1 MAATPRDQGAISGQ
15 NLLSAAAQILVAAET
30 SRLRANREVMPF
42 AVLGAKLPT
51 DPSGDDPMGPR
62 PADTG
67 IRHPSPAPVR
77 IGGHVVHRRRR
88 RWCHGSGPGA
98 SLGQE
103 LAHPCADADEIRRIL
118 GAAQAPWSGLG
129 DLAASLPVP
138 GSTAITGSAPTGT
151 GSDVVTAS
159 PAS

>member
-88 RWCHGSGPGA
+88 RWCHGTDPGA

-103 LAHPCADADEIRRIL
+103 LALR
-118 GAAQAPWSGLG
+118 APMPTRSGGFWGPLR
-129 DLAASLPVP
+129 PP
-138 GSTAITGSAPTGT
+138 GPAWGT
-151 GSDVVTAS
+151 S
-159 PAS
+159 PPR